1 MLALRKRC
9 GGEESVFEAVC
20 VFFFLVV
27 VFLVCGWEEE
37 EEELSVHYR
46 VLDSLLVF
54 ASSLSLTLPLSS
66 HFTPVPPSSPLF
78 VLRAVLLCPCLLS
91 RRLPLSLSLFFFFFF

>member
-20 VFFFLVV
+20 VFF
-27 VFLVCGWEEE
+27 LVCGWEEE
-37 EEELSVHYR
+37 KKKNIIELSVHYR

-66 HFTPVPPSSPLF
+66 HFTPVPPSSSLF

-91 RRLPLSLSLFFFFFF
+91 RRLPLSLFFFFFL